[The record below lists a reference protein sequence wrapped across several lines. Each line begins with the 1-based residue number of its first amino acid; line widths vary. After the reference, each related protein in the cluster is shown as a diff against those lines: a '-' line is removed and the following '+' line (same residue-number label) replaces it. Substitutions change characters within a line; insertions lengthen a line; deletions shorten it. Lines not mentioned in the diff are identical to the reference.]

1 MNLIEYV
8 KEKESVLLSTAEVRA
23 QLNKKEMFIDEIQSA
38 FKFKNLIRNVHFYP
52 LFLIIQYA

>member
-38 FKFKNLIRNVHFYP
+38 FKFKNLIRNVHF
-52 LFLIIQYA
+52 